1 MTASEVDHEIVLNQ
15 GAWPKPT
22 AKAHHGT
29 HHRKNTL
36 GPRHSRS
43 RSESPEL
50 DISLLVRWLMCKTL
64 LTPPKKRKANNNESN
79 HAWNTSNSDEAGE
92 TVNHSV
98 Q

>member
-36 GPRHSRS
+36 RPRHSRS

-50 DISLLVRWLMCKTL
+50 DISLLILSGLTFALTCDGAFLLRARCRQLQRVVRQRALSL
-64 LTPPKKRKANNNESN
+64 GGPP
-79 HAWNTSNSDEAGE
+79 
-92 TVNHSV
+92 
-98 Q
+98 